1 MKVITRNHPPLYMEA
16 LIPISVAAAVTP
28 VALVPCLIS
37 ARDENDDDGAVV
49 GVVAGLIRNYRQI

>member
-1 MKVITRNHPPLYMEA
+1 MEA
-16 LIPISVAAAVTP
+16 LIPISVAAAAVTP

-49 GVVAGLIRNYRQI
+49 WCGGWVN